1 MLIAGRVDVCSLRS
15 KTWACAVTVVARRKF
30 KMKKKRELGY
40 SSVLEDLSSTQEMI
54 ISIFS
59 AHKRQM
65 NKEGEEGVLNG
76 IGSKALW
83 DK

>member
-1 MLIAGRVDVCSLRS
+1 M
-15 KTWACAVTVVARRKF
+15 TTVVRQGLKMRK
-30 KMKKKRELGY
+30 KDELGY
-40 SSVLEDLSSTQEMI
+40 SSVVEDLSSTWEI
-54 ISIFS
+54 ITSIFS

-65 NKEGEEGVLNG
+65 NKERKVCVNG